1 MNPTAIVQCESS
13 LDGRIVETRRQIADL
28 TRKIA
33 GLTEARRQKQQNLL
47 RLEASAAMSRE
58 TSPTRHHHECDAQ

>member
-1 MNPTAIVQCESS
+1 MITPAPVEPAYS
-13 LDGRIVETRRQIADL
+13 LDGHMADVRRQITDL

-33 GLTEARRQKQQNLL
+33 GLTEARQQKQQHLS

-58 TSPTRHHHECDAQ
+58 IPPTRHHHECDSQ